1 MKSLSSV
8 YAASLFSLADE
19 ENLLSETMDELLA
32 LRSVFLENAN
42 YAPLLD
48 SPTLPLS
55 SRLSLIDEAFEGA
68 SEYVKNFI
76 KILCEKK
83 CTHLFSECVKNFE
96 KLYNKKYNI
105 ENVTVIT
112 AFPLS
117 EALREILTR
126 KLSDDLEKK
135 VILDLKVDESIL
147 GGLIIRTE
155 NSQTDASV
163 RARLDAIKAQLSAEA
178 K

>member
-32 LRSVFLENAN
+32 LRSVFLENAD

-48 SPTLPLS
+48 SPTVSLS

-105 ENVTVIT
+105 ENVTVIA

-117 EALREILTR
+117 EALREKLTR
-126 KLSDDLEKK
+126 KLSDDLKKK

>member
-1 MKSLSSV
+1 VKSLSSV

-32 LRSVFLENAN
+32 LRSVFLENAD

-117 EALREILTR
+117 EALREKLTR
-126 KLSDDLEKK
+126 KLSDDLKKK

-163 RARLDAIKAQLSAEA
+163 RARLDAIKAQLVAEA

>member
-1 MKSLSSV
+1 MKSLASV
-8 YAASLFSLADE
+8 YGASLFSLADE
-19 ENLLSETMDELLA
+19 ENLLSETMDELLSV
-32 LRSVFLENAN
+32 RSIFLENTD

-48 SPTLPLS
+48 SPTVPLS
-55 SRLSLIDEAFEGA
+55 SRLSLIDEAFEDA
-68 SEYVKNFI
+68 TEYVRNFI

-83 CTHLFSECVKNFE
+83 CTHLFSDCVKNFE

-112 AFPLS
+112 AAPLS
-117 EALREILTR
+117 EALKERLIE
-126 KLSDDLEKK
+126 KLSNDLGKK
-135 VILDLKVDESIL
+135 VILDLKVDKSIL

-163 RARLDAIKAQLSAEA
+163 RARLEAIKTQLY
-178 K
+178 

>member
-32 LRSVFLENAN
+32 LRSVFLKNAN

-48 SPTLPLS
+48 SPTVPLS

-76 KILCEKK
+76 KILCEKA
-83 CTHLFSECVKNFE
+83 FV
-96 KLYNKKYNI
+96 NI
-105 ENVTVIT
+105 
-112 AFPLS
+112 F
-117 EALREILTR
+117 
-126 KLSDDLEKK
+126 K
-135 VILDLKVDESIL
+135 
-147 GGLIIRTE
+147 
-155 NSQTDASV
+155 
-163 RARLDAIKAQLSAEA
+163 
-178 K
+178 